1 MKFFQPEYKHYA
13 FDSHKRA
20 RVRTMFQENSLIE
33 EYLDNHKIYFM
44 KYGTNRSRLQPN
56 NKYGKSSIEIQR
68 KIAKSQSDIWL
79 ACQIVRMAH
88 DQHINGLYN
97 NPIRHED
104 LKLIQG
110 IEAHLEANSKLDARK
125 HIHPL
130 TQVLLDVYYGANT
143 DSGQTPHKYASKYS
157 Y

>member
-1 MKFFQPEYKHYA
+1 MKFFQPEYMHYA

-20 RVRTMFQENSLIE
+20 RIKEMFNDDSLIKH
-33 EYLDNHKIYFM
+33 YVDNHAIYFE

-56 NKYGKSSIEIQR
+56 NKYGKSSMEIQR
-68 KIAKSQSDIWL
+68 KIAKSQQDMWL
-79 ACQIVRMAH
+79 ACRIIRMAH
-88 DQHINGLYN
+88 DQNINGLWDIN
-97 NPIRHED
+97 IRFED

-110 IEAHLEANSKLDARK
+110 IEAHLEANSKLDTRK

-143 DSGQTPHKYASKYS
+143 DSGKTPHKYS

>member
-1 MKFFQPEYKHYA
+1 MKFLQPEYMHYA
-13 FDSHKRA
+13 FDSHKRG
-20 RVRTMFQENSLIE
+20 RIKEMFNEDSLVK
-33 EYLDNHKIYFM
+33 EYVDNHEIYFA
-44 KYGTNRSRLQPN
+44 KYGANRSRLQPN

-68 KIAKSQSDIWL
+68 KIAKSQQDMWL
-79 ACQIVRMAH
+79 ACQIIRMAH
-88 DQHINGLYN
+88 DQHINGLWN
-97 NPIRHED
+97 FKIRHED

-110 IEAHLEANSKLDARK
+110 IEAHLEANSVLDARK

-143 DSGQTPHKYASKYS
+143 DTGQAPHVYASKYS